1 MIMEGLGYIEQKMI
15 VAMVAVMFL
24 FICLYD

>member
-1 MIMEGLGYIEQKMI
+1 MIMEGMTFIEQKMI
-15 VAMVAVMFL
+15 VGMVAVMFL